1 MKKIT
6 LFVLL
11 LVVITLIMPVHL
23 DAQCA
28 MCGASV
34 QSSDEGAEM
43 AAGLNAGILYLL
55 LIPYLIFMSFAVV
68 IYKTVKR
75 KKQREKSLFYHN

>member
-1 MKKIT
+1 MLLLLLIT
-6 LFVLL
+6 L
-11 LVVITLIMPVHL
+11 TAPVNL

-43 AAGLNAGILYLL
+43 SAGLNAGILYLL
-55 LIPYLIFMSFAVV
+55 LIPYLIFMTFAVV

-75 KKQREKSLFYHN
+75 KKQQEKALFYQN